1 LRGDTYKYIYYHGI
15 WDQNELYNL
24 ENDPREEHNLID
36 VPAQQARVDSMRNR
50 LFDRLEAEG
59 AMQIPLRRGDWQA
72 DERLRDD
79 R

>member
-1 LRGDTYKYIYYHGI
+1 
-15 WDQNELYNL
+15 
-24 ENDPREEHNLID
+24 
-36 VPAQQARVDSMRNR
+36 MRNR
-50 LFDRLEAEG
+50 LFDRLEAED